1 MIRAI
6 KLIIDVKVSDF
17 SEEWKLSIGALSAGV
32 PFRDILLIMPFFTID
47 NKHKMYK
54 RCLDHYVI
62 YNPQVYRFDLMYH

>member
-32 PFRDILLIMPFFTID
+32 PSGHTSD
-47 NKHKMYK
+47 NAFSSH
-54 RCLDHYVI
+54 
-62 YNPQVYRFDLMYH
+62 N